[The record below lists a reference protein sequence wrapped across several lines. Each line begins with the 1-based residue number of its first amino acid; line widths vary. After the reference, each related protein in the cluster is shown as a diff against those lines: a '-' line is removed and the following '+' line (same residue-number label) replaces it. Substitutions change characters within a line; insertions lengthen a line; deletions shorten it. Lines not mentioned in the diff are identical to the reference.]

1 MGPAQALGKATASLR
16 RVRIIELDDAV
27 VLLNGF
33 PALAGASLRVE
44 SGEIV
49 LLRGPNGAGKSTL
62 LRLCAGLQR
71 LDRGAGTILGFD
83 LETDRRAL
91 RPAVGYVGHA
101 TMLYDDLTVSE
112 NLHFWAK
119 AARVDAAQAEAARQR
134 LGVADRL
141 LDVKVSGLS
150 SGQRRRVALSV
161 AVARRPRLW
170 LLDEPHA
177 SLDAEGR
184 EILDD
189 LIVEGAAAGA
199 TVLIASHE
207 LDHGAAL
214 VDRTV
219 VVSGGLVGER
229 RSHAA

>member
-1 MGPAQALGKATASLR
+1 M
-16 RVRIIELDDAV
+16 

-44 SGEIV
+44 SGEVV

-71 LDRGAGTILGFD
+71 LDRGSGMILGLD
-83 LETDRRAL
+83 LDTDRRAL

-119 AARVDAAQAEAARQR
+119 AARVEPVQAEAARQR

-141 LDVKVSGLS
+141 LDVRVSGLS

-207 LDHGAAL
+207 LEHEAAI

-229 RSHAA
+229 RSDAA